1 MFDPKVKD
9 IIRRYTKLMKSFNYR
24 NIDSRKLMTDD
35 ISMRVI
41 VTMIFGIS
49 ILTNEE
55 QIMWSN
61 WLRELYEVRRKAEL
75 KAYAEFCLPF

>member
-1 MFDPKVKD
+1 
-9 IIRRYTKLMKSFNYR
+9 
-24 NIDSRKLMTDD
+24 MTDD

-75 KAYAEFCLPF
+75 KAYVEFCLPF